1 MIKLLYMTRE
11 KFLSLIIALFLII
24 PVAFA
29 DAWDD
34 LSNIDNAWDGQKT
47 ITNQEFEQV
56 MDALEEKDNQ
66 KKEKKRKKLI
76 KRVSGGGTSLH
87 EDLGPNTEI
96 KDFDKITSKREEG
109 ILVNVP
115 VNIII
120 DNNILDK
127 GFYKVI
133 GERDKDN
140 KIFVSFYQS
149 QFFKGKIEV
158 QETENDYNQEKIDFA
173 ELLPYNESF
182 VKMIFGCLD
191 FIAYVFIPYIE
202 TNL

>member
-1 MIKLLYMTRE
+1 MTRE
-11 KFLSLIIALFLII
+11 KFLSLIIALFLSI

-66 KKEKKRKKLI
+66 KKEKKRRKLI
-76 KRVSGGGTSLH
+76 KKVSGGGTSLH

-96 KDFDKITSKREEG
+96 KDFDKITSEREEG

-191 FIAYVFIPYIE
+191 FNAYVFIPYVE